1 MKDPSKKTS
10 QKWLQEHQER
20 INPRHNVWTSDGS
33 GTQNMGFG
41 SDIEKMGV
49 SNIANELKHFFIIFL
64 EYLKIFQWY

>member
-33 GTQNMGFG
+33 GTQNMDFG
-41 SDIEKMGV
+41 SDMEKMGV
-49 SNIANELKHFFIIFL
+49 GI
-64 EYLKIFQWY
+64 